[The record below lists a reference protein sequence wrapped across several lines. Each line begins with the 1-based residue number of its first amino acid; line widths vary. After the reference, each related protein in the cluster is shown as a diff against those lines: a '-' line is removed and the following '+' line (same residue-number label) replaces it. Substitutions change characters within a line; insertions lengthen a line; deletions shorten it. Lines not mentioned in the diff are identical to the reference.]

1 MDTNLLSVEELV
13 TWCFGVIKVI
23 TETLGISVPVCR
35 LQAVCIDLRA
45 TCSRL
50 EKIKNKFCH
59 YWGQCALCSGHCG
72 YYWGQYHAE
81 LAPRPSDA
89 RTTLS
94 ECGNSHFCFLFLI
107 LIQSFCAKVALA
119 VSGFLV
125 DFIFYWSVT
134 SKVLESEKGKRPQIE
149 LSYCQ
154 SRLGVILSPGATV
167 NILIE
172 LSLVSW
178 EVIE

>member
-13 TWCFGVIKVI
+13 NWCFGDIKVI

-45 TCSRL
+45 TCSRF

-59 YWGQCALCSGHCG
+59 YWGQCALCSDRCG

-94 ECGNSHFCFLFLI
+94 ECGNSHFCFLFSHFAQKLPWQQ
-107 LIQSFCAKVALA
+107 IQSWAFSLI
-119 VSGFLV
+119 S
-125 DFIFYWSVT
+125 
-134 SKVLESEKGKRPQIE
+134 
-149 LSYCQ
+149 
-154 SRLGVILSPGATV
+154 
-167 NILIE
+167 ILIE
-172 LSLVSW
+172 VSHQKS
-178 EVIE
+178 